1 MPMSRHRPDYAGST
15 IWNADMPPGDLI
27 HLAEIIAAR
36 ERIAPFVAPTPM
48 LSPPGGPRLK
58 AESLHPCGAF
68 KIRGAF
74 NWLLS
79 LPYAQ
84 RAGGVIAPSSGNHA
98 QAVAYA
104 AQRLGIRA
112 LAVMPTSSPEA
123 KRAGVRRWGAD
134 VKIVDPA
141 IDGSAM
147 AWAATHGPELG
158 LTLIHPYDARE
169 IIAGTGTLGL
179 EILDDVT
186 DPLTVYV
193 PVSGGGL
200 ISGVAAAIRSVRS
213 SVRIVGVEPELANDA
228 SRSFR
233 DGRRQALPYAQTV
246 RTMADGLRVEQVG
259 QLTWSHIQALVDDM
273 VTVTEDEIG
282 DAVAWVAREGRI
294 VAEPSGAVSVAAARR
309 DAAPDRAVAIVSGGN
324 VDPALYAALMNSGAV
339 G

>member
-1 MPMSRHRPDYAGST
+1 MS
-15 IWNADMPPGDLI
+15 PGALI
-27 HLAEIIAAR
+27 HLDEIEAAR
-36 ERIAPFVAPTPM
+36 ARIAPFVTRTPM
-48 LSPPGGPRLK
+48 LTPLGGPRLK

-79 LPYAQ
+79 LSDAQ
-84 RAGGVIAPSSGNHA
+84 RAAGVIAPSSGNHA

-104 AQRLGIRA
+104 AHRLGIRA

-123 KRAGVRRWGAD
+123 KRAGVRRWGAE
-134 VKIVDPA
+134 VKLVDPA
-141 IDGSAM
+141 VDGSAM
-147 AWAATHGPELG
+147 AWAARHGPDLG
-158 LTLIHPYDARE
+158 LTLIHPFDAME
-169 IIAGTGTLGL
+169 IIAGAGTLGL
-179 EILDDVT
+179 EILEDAADLST
-186 DPLTVYV
+186 IYV

-200 ISGVAAAIRSVRS
+200 VSGVAAAIRSVQP

-233 DGRRQALPYAQTV
+233 DGRRQALPYGQTV

-259 QLTWSHIQALVDDM
+259 QLTWPHIEALVDDM

-282 DAVAWVAREGRI
+282 AAVAWAAWEGRI
-294 VAEPSGAVSVAAARR
+294 VAEPSGAASVAAALR
-309 DAAPDRAVAIVSGGN
+309 DAAPNRAVAIVSGGN
-324 VDPALYAALMNSGAV
+324 VDPDLYAALLTKGAV

>member
-1 MPMSRHRPDYAGST
+1 MS
-15 IWNADMPPGDLI
+15 PGALI
-27 HLAEIIAAR
+27 HLAEIDAAR
-36 ERIAPFVAPTPM
+36 ERIAPFVTPTPM
-48 LSPPGGPRLK
+48 LRPPGGPRLK

-79 LPYAQ
+79 LSDAQ

-104 AQRLGIRA
+104 AHRLGVRA

-134 VKIVDPA
+134 VKLVDPA
-141 IDGSAM
+141 VEGSAM
-147 AWAATHGPELG
+147 AWAARHGPEWG

-169 IIAGTGTLGL
+169 IIAGTGALGL

-186 DPLTVYV
+186 DPSTIYV

-200 ISGVAAAIRSVRS
+200 ISGVAAAIKSVRP

-233 DGRRQALPYAQTV
+233 DGRRQALPYAETV
-246 RTMADGLRVEQVG
+246 LTMADGLRVEQVG
-259 QLTWSHIQALVDDM
+259 ELTWPHIQALVDDM

-294 VAEPSGAVSVAAARR
+294 VAEPSGAASVAAALR

-324 VDPALYAALMNSGAV
+324 VDPALYAALLTKGAV